1 MEFNTLLLF
10 LSFIS
15 TFSFIT
21 FYLDDF
27 KLSDN
32 LIIRYAQILS
42 PLLIIGLFIYI
53 YYNLSELF
61 NIDVSYVSDDKSDTS
76 CTSCD
81 PRNVSLN
88 ANIEIG
94 KEAGKEISRGI
105 SSLGSQVGLG
115 ATVAGVSAAVSKGI
129 ASSSLPPLQKA
140 AVIVGSAMAGGAI
153 HVGVSAINRKNNLVN
168 SAASNGKSFE
178 SGSKSSSIGDNI
190 NKFIDN
196 PIDHSPIKDLILSIE
211 ILNKVCLCL
220 TLILFMQ
227 ILFKFFLDES
237 KIKFDLSSF
246 IGTNLNDKLNYY
258 LVKIIRIN
266 KKIGNIYLWFI
277 LLVLII
283 SLFFSNTFISEL
295 SNNLDDYINIYIN
308 KK

>member
-10 LSFIS
+10 LSFIT

-32 LIIRYAQILS
+32 LIIRYSQIIS
-42 PLLIIGLFIYI
+42 PLLIIGLFVYI
-53 YYNLSELF
+53 YCNFSELF
-61 NIDVSYVSDDKSDTS
+61 NIDVSYVSNDKSEAFS
-76 CTSCD
+76 D
-81 PRNVSLN
+81 PKNVSLN

-105 SSLGSQVGLG
+105 SSLGSQIGLG

-129 ASSSLPPLQKA
+129 AGSSLPPLQKA

-153 HVGVSAINRKNNLVN
+153 HVGVSAINRKNNIVN
-168 SAASNGKSFE
+168 SAAGKSFE
-178 SGSKSSSIGDNI
+178 SGSKSGSIGDNI

-196 PIDHSPIKDLILSIE
+196 SVDHSPIKDLILSIE

-237 KIKFDLSSF
+237 KVKFNISSF

-258 LVKIIRIN
+258 LIKIIRIN
-266 KKIGNIYLWFI
+266 KKIGNIYMWFI

>member
-10 LSFIS
+10 LSFIT

-53 YYNLSELF
+53 YYNFSELF
-61 NIDVSYVSDDKSDTS
+61 NIDVSYVSDDK
-76 CTSCD
+76 CD
-81 PRNVSLN
+81 ISNDPKNVSLN

-105 SSLGSQVGLG
+105 TSLGSQVGLG

-153 HVGVSAINRKNNLVN
+153 HVGASAINRKNNIVN
-168 SAASNGKSFE
+168 SIVSNGKSFE

-196 PIDHSPIKDLILSIE
+196 SVDHSPIKDLILSIE

-237 KIKFDLSSF
+237 KINFDLSSF

-266 KKIGNIYLWFI
+266 KKIGNIYL
-277 LLVLII
+277 
-283 SLFFSNTFISEL
+283 
-295 SNNLDDYINIYIN
+295 
-308 KK
+308 